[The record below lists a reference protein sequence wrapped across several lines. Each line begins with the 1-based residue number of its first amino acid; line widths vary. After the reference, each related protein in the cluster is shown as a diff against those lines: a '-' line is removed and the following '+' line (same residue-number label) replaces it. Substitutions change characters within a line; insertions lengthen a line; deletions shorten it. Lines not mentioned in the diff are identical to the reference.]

1 MKELPEDIK
10 ILKEKRENINSQ
22 IIDLTKQFD
31 EVNYEITEKLNEEFP
46 KYFDIYKEDRYYVKL
61 GNYCFDNYLQIAR
74 VNKVKSDFEKHFIY
88 AMEYEYREI
97 EGDPRFTAEVSSYFA
112 FNISYSPNKYLTQE
126 EFKGLLQLIYKNLTF
141 GDLSNEDIFNYV
153 KDRMNKEEDNDQ
165 EY

>member
-1 MKELPEDIK
+1 MKELSEDIK
-10 ILKEKRENINSQ
+10 ILKEKRENINGQ

-31 EVNYEITEKLNEEFP
+31 EVNYEITEKLNKEFP

-74 VNKVKSDFEKHFIY
+74 INKEKSDFEKHFIY

-153 KDRMNKEEDNDQ
+153 KDRMNKEEDNDE